1 MTASL
6 RIAIAPP
13 PADRNLVGLVA
24 VVILHVVLAYA
35 IASGLGRKV
44 VDVLSK
50 PLDVALIEEV
60 KKLPPPPPPKPQ
72 PQPKVEAPPPP
83 AYVPP
88 VEVVVEAPP
97 PPVVTTTTVAPPEP
111 PAPIVNSVPEPVNIA
126 VACPNHLEV
135 RRHVPYPSR
144 ALSLGLSGEVLV
156 EFVVGGSGEIKNV
169 SIVQSTN
176 AVFNRTAIE
185 AVGRFKC
192 TGQGREARVRVP
204 FAFRLES

>member
-6 RIAIAPP
+6 RVAIAPP
-13 PADRNLVGLVA
+13 PANRNVVGIAA
-24 VVILHVVLAYA
+24 VVVLHAILAYA
-35 IASGLGRKV
+35 IANGLGHKV
-44 VDVLSK
+44 VDALRK

-60 KKLPPPPPPKPQ
+60 KLPAPPPPKPT
-72 PQPKVEAPPPP
+72 PQPKAVTPPPP

-88 VEVVVEAPP
+88 AEVTVEAPP
-97 PPVVTTTTVAPPEP
+97 PVITATAVAPPEP
-111 PAPIVNSVPEPVNIA
+111 PAPVVSAPEQVNIA
-126 VACPNHLEV
+126 VACPNHMEV
-135 RRHVPYPSR
+135 RRHVPYPAR
-144 ALSLGLSGEVLV
+144 ALNLGLSGEVLV
-156 EFVVGGSGEIKNV
+156 EFVVGGGGEIKNV